1 MKTETQGLLRRIL
14 VAQTTYL
21 GDLVLSTPLLRHL
34 KNAVPQATI
43 SVLVNSGLESIFAH
57 SPIVD
62 GVIVFEKARTHAGLG
77 GLLRMANDLRRRD
90 FDAALVLPGS
100 VRTAMAV
107 RIAGIPRRIGTTLS
121 SGMALFANEV
131 RYPRESWKSTQG
143 FLTASLD
150 SLWGRIGKD
159 HSIASELFTDIVRP
173 DPSLPAVQRHLQL
186 LGPLGIEARDDLS
199 RPLLVPGEYEQ
210 NTIASLIAPLQGK
223 TRVALAP
230 GSRWPTKRWEREH
243 WVALGQMLVQE
254 GAAVVLLGGNDD
266 RESCEYVDAALDPA
280 DCLNLCGLLT
290 VLESCELLRRCS
302 VLVSND
308 SAPVHL
314 AAAMETPTIALL
326 GPTVSRF
333 GFVVPSPNLRIVEQI
348 DLACRPCTPHGG
360 DRCPIGTHECMT
372 AIAPQR
378 VLSAVHDYL
387 KTK

>member
-1 MKTETQGLLRRIL
+1 MKTETHELPRRIL
-14 VAQTTYL
+14 VTQTTYL
-21 GDLVLSTPLLRHL
+21 GDVVLSTPLLRHL
-34 KNAVPQATI
+34 KDALPQSTI
-43 SVLVNSGLESIFAH
+43 SVLVNRGLESIFAN

-62 GVIVFEKARTHAGLG
+62 EVIAFEKKGAHSGLG
-77 GLLRMANDLRRRD
+77 GLMRMANGLRRRD

-107 RIAGIPRRIGTTLS
+107 RIAGVPRRIGTTLS
-121 SGMALFANEV
+121 SGMALFANEI
-131 RYPRESWKSTQG
+131 RYPRESWKSTHG
-143 FLTASLD
+143 LLTASLD
-150 SLWGRIGKD
+150 GFWGLLGND
-159 HSIASELFTDIVRP
+159 QSIVSELFTDVVRP

-186 LGPLGIEARDDLS
+186 LKPLGIDSREELS

-210 NTIASLIAPLQGK
+210 NTIASLIAPLQGM

-243 WVALGQMLVQE
+243 WVALGQMLIQE
-254 GAAVVLLGGNDD
+254 GVAVVLLGGNDG
-266 RESCEYVDAALDPA
+266 RESCEFIEAALDPA
-280 DCLNLCGLLT
+280 ACLNLCGLLT

-314 AAAMETPTIALL
+314 AAAMETATIALL

-333 GFVVPSPNLRIVEQI
+333 GFVVPSTMLHVVEQN

-378 VLSAVHDYL
+378 VLSVVHDYL